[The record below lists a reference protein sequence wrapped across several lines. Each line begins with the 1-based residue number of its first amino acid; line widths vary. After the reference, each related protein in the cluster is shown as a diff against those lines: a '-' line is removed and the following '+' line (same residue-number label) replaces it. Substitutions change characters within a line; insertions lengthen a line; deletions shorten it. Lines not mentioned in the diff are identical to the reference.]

1 MKHVL
6 SILFLSLA
14 FALSAQAQTY
24 AVFSVRGDVRM
35 MNNKKSIPL
44 KLRQNVHA
52 SDNVIVPATGKL
64 ILLDKGNSKLFTI
77 NKPYSGTVSNS

>member
-44 KLRQNVHA
+44 KLRQDIHA
-52 SDNVIVPATGKL
+52 SDNVIVPVRANSFCSIRAIANSLPL
-64 ILLDKGNSKLFTI
+64 ISPTVALCQNS
-77 NKPYSGTVSNS
+77 